1 MARLYTISFA
11 GVLAP
16 TTPPQDFFEV
26 LGVAGKR
33 VALKRFT
40 LDATDGT
47 IPTPQMIQ
55 ISWGFATAGT
65 PALGTG
71 TTPTKQAVDPGDAAA
86 SFTALVN
93 RTTLGAGTR
102 QTVSNRGFHV
112 FNGVDEGSLD
122 PAAPPLMSVI
132 GTELMFIELVQT
144 VAVQG
149 TVHFSGTAWIEES
162 NA

>member
-1 MARLYTISFA
+1 MARLYTISFSGISPPGTA
-11 GVLAP
+11 
-16 TTPPQDFFEV
+16 PQDFFEV

-40 LDATDGT
+40 LDATDST
-47 IPTPQMIQ
+47 IPTSQMVQ

-65 PALGTG
+65 PALGSG
-71 TTPTKQAVDPGDAAA
+71 TSPTKQAVDPGDAAA

-93 RTTLGAGTR
+93 STTLGAGTR

-112 FNGVDEGSLD
+112 YNGIDEGSID
-122 PAAPPLMSVI
+122 PAQPPLMSVI
-132 GTELMFIELVQT
+132 GTELMFVELLQ
-144 VAVQG
+144 AVSG
-149 TVHFSGTAWIEES
+149 TVHFSGTAWVEES